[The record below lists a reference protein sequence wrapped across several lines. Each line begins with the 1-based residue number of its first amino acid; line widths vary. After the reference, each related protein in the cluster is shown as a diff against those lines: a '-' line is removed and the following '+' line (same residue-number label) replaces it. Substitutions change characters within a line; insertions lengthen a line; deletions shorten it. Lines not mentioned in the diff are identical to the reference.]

1 MNEPRKAPP
10 AATGSAD
17 MQSLEGHAQDT
28 AGGVSLPEANRWD
41 IEDPVATEGHVPTWE
56 EVVYQPRG
64 FRRPPGLVGDIVD
77 YVYCNAHRPML
88 EAAVMAALGLM
99 AGVAGRAYNINGTG
113 LNLYLLLLASQGRGK
128 EAMANAIDSLI
139 TGVCES
145 GAPMADD
152 FLGPAEFA
160 SGQALLREVNER
172 PCFLSVFGEF
182 GIRLKALCDPRA
194 NPVEQVQQRIL
205 LDLYNKSG
213 KTDVLRAK
221 SHADREKNT
230 KIVRSPAVSI
240 LGESTPAV
248 IYENIG
254 ISEIN
259 SGLLPR
265 FLILHCD
272 SPRPPR
278 NKNASCAPPKELVD
292 KLRNLVATAL
302 QANAAGPGIAPAAID
317 VQIDE
322 AAAIYLAA
330 IEHDTDD
337 TYNAAPESAEGQLS
351 TRTLQNIFRVA
362 ALLAVGINHVAPVVT
377 EECARWAADFVYLC
391 VDNLSKRFTDGF
403 IGTGEK
409 RQEAELKKYIME
421 YLLMKPLKRHS
432 YGVSKRIMNEKHI
445 IPHNYLS
452 RRAKQCTAFTNDR
465 RGYARALDDAL
476 LALMKDGLLA
486 TVGAGKARDE
496 YGINAK
502 VYTFACNGDELR
514 EALVGGE

>member
-1 MNEPRKAPP
+1 MNEPKKAPS
-10 AATGSAD
+10 AATESAD
-17 MQSLEGHAQDT
+17 MQSLEGRAQDT
-28 AGGVSLPEANRWD
+28 AEPEGASLESAWD
-41 IEDPVATEGHVPTWE
+41 EEDPTPSVLE
-56 EVVYQPRG
+56 
-64 FRRPPGLVGDIVD
+64 RRPPGLVGDIAT

-194 NPVEQVQQRIL
+194 NPIEQVQQRIL

-254 ISEIN
+254 ISQIN

-278 NKNASCAPPKELVD
+278 NKKASCAPPKELVD

-362 ALLAVGINHVAPVVT
+362 ALLAVGINHIQPVVT

-391 VDNLSKRFTDGF
+391 VDSLAEKFTAGF
-403 IGTGEK
+403 TGTGVE
-409 RQEAELKKYIME
+409 RRDGELKKYIIE
-421 YLLMKPLKRHS
+421 YLHMKP
-432 YGVSKRIMNEKHI
+432 SKRVYSYRVPKRVANDRLM
-445 IPHNYLS
+445 IPHAYLR
-452 RRAKQCTAFTNDR
+452 RRAKQCTAFTDDR
-465 RGYARALDDAL
+465 RGLDRALQDAIEALDKEGILLPVKEMDMKNKFGSHARAYAFPNEEAARAFCNLD
-476 LALMKDGLLA
+476 
-486 TVGAGKARDE
+486 V
-496 YGINAK
+496 N
-502 VYTFACNGDELR
+502 
-514 EALVGGE
+514 